1 MGIFGGKPPE
11 AKPGEAVAA
20 SQPSAKAPGPDAVAG
35 QRQRSA
41 CVIGSKTTVN
51 GTVSGDEDVLVEGVV
66 EGEVKISRSLAI
78 GPGGRVNASVEARS
92 VVVSGELN
100 GNCSVSERVEI
111 QSTGR
116 MTGDIRAPKIVI
128 AEGAVFR
135 GNSDMSP
142 RDAKRGHDTA
152 AS

>member
-11 AKPGEAVAA
+11 SKPGG
-20 SQPSAKAPGPDAVAG
+20 PSARQPLAKSSAPDPAAL
-35 QRQRSA
+35 QRQRST
-41 CVIGSKTTVN
+41 CVIGSKTTLN
-51 GTVSGDEDVLVEGVV
+51 GTVSGDEDVLVEGLV
-66 EGEVKISRSLAI
+66 EGEVKISSSLTI
-78 GPGGRVNASVEARS
+78 GAGGKVNASVEARS

-142 RDAKRGHDTA
+142 RDAKRGPGA
-152 AS
+152 AVS

>member
-11 AKPGEAVAA
+11 PKPGEVVA
-20 SQPSAKAPGPDAVAG
+20 PSRAPTRSAAPDPAAA

-41 CVIGSKTTVN
+41 CVIGSKTTLN

-66 EGEVKISRSLAI
+66 EGEVKISRSLTI
-78 GPGGRVNASVEARS
+78 GPAGRVNASVEARS

-142 RDAKRGHDTA
+142 GDAKRGHDTA

>member
-11 AKPGEAVAA
+11 SKPGEPVAR
-20 SQPSAKAPGPDAVAG
+20 QPPSKPKAPDHTAQ
-35 QRQRSA
+35 QRRST
-41 CVIGSKTTVN
+41 CVIGSKTTLS
-51 GTVSGDEDVLVEGVV
+51 GTVSGDEDVLIEGVV
-66 EGEVKISRSLAI
+66 EGEVKISSSLTI
-78 GPGGRVNASVEARS
+78 GKGGRVNASVEARS

-111 QSTGR
+111 QASGR

-142 RDAKRGHDTA
+142 RDAKRGQGTA
-152 AS
+152 VS